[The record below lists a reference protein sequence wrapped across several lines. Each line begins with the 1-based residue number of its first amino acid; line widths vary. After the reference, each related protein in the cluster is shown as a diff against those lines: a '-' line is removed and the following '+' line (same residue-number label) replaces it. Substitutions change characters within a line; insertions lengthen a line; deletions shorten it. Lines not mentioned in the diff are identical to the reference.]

1 MNKQKLEDMTDLEIW
16 DTLRKLK
23 REAAWCWENHAERYN
38 TLREMIGEVEAE
50 ITRRDERGKD
60 AV

>member
-1 MNKQKLEDMTDLEIW
+1 MKKQKLEEMTNEEIW

-50 ITRRDERGKD
+50 ITRRDDK
-60 AV
+60 A